1 MESEENFGREDFHTM
16 EIKAVVVQF
25 KQDKRDL
32 KARAPKGDKGHYIM
46 IKRLIQ
52 ENTTSVNT

>member
-1 MESEENFGREDFHTM
+1 M

-32 KARAPKGDKGHYIM
+32 KTKIAKGDKGHYIM

-52 ENTTSVNT
+52 EDTTSVNT